1 MTSNLLINIVEV
13 LKSYEVKL
21 YSDLLSEIVEIFIN
35 NGISLEDLEKCYGI
49 DNELDLVLDLMI
61 KYERASDD
69 KEDDWPYES
78 YDDD

>member
-21 YSDLLSEIVEIFIN
+21 DSDLMSEIVEVFVN
-35 NGISLEDLEKCYGI
+35 NGMSLEDLEECYGF
-49 DNELDLVLDLMI
+49 DNELDLVLDEY
-61 KYERASDD
+61 KRDSDD
-69 KEDDWPYES
+69 DEEDWPYES